1 MSGDINVQTFS
12 GKVNINN
19 NLLVGSSHLFVD
31 TANNRVGIT
40 TASPGAS
47 LEVNGN
53 VHVATDVTFGGTLT
67 GDGSGLANVNSD
79 SGLWTGAG
87 TGNVYLST
95 STDNVGI
102 GTSSPTELL
111 HIKDGSIRLDS
122 IGTVSI
128 INKHDTSDYGTLELS
143 SGYQGGQLRPKI
155 SIVGDTG
162 QGSAHLD
169 GVIKFHTNG
178 DQRMV
183 VRSDG
188 FVGIGVDNPSSY
200 LEVRGTNSSHNTTI
214 YPLIVSTASSSTT
227 EVEEGIGTGIEFKVQ
242 RRNSD
247 VQGNCGNIQ
256 VYGAAGIPST
266 SDYWNMAFRVRDND
280 TLRDVMTL
288 KYNGYVGIG
297 KDPSALLDVNGSI
310 RGAYNSNTTSYFGRT
325 AIGYAGYNDYA
336 SFSHVDRSTTGN
348 YALLQSSGG
357 FTFLNCTSGQGI
369 AFRINNS
376 DKMRMNSSG
385 YLGIGTTSPG
395 APLHVNAAA
404 GSISSS
410 DRRYLNT
417 KNFYTNTGTWG
428 NMSIYA
434 IDDIVTREYL
444 VCHRG
449 TISSSDR
456 RIKKDIVDIDD
467 AYALDTLRLLKPK
480 RYSYKDVVSR
490 GEEAVLGFIAQE
502 VREVLPSATQLRTDF
517 IPNIYEVCNVTQS
530 NVITFT
536 DFTTTNLNS
545 QTSKIKL
552 LDDAGVEKE
561 ANIVEVID
569 DHNIRVD
576 EDLTDMTGVVE
587 GETGDKIFVYG
598 EEVDDFVHIRKE
610 AIFTIA
616 TAAVQE
622 VDRQQ
627 QADKMRIVELETQ
640 IQTEKERTQQI
651 EADLQTTRTELE
663 QALEAEKVKTKNL
676 ESRLAFL
683 ETAVASLIS

>member
-1 MSGDINVQTFS
+1 MNDTDGQITA
-12 GKVNINN
+12 
-19 NLLVGSSHLFVD
+19 GSFV
-31 TANNRVGIT
+31 
-40 TASPGAS
+40 
-47 LEVNGN
+47 
-53 VHVATDVTFGGTLT
+53 
-67 GDGSGLANVNSD
+67 GDGSGISNVNSD

-102 GTSSPTELL
+102 GTNTPTQKI
-111 HIKDGSIRLDS
+111 HVKDGNIRFDS
-122 IGTVSI
+122 TGTVTI
-128 INKHDTSDYGTLELS
+128 QNKHDTSDYGTLELS

-183 VRSDG
+183 VRKDG

-200 LEVRGTNSSHNTTI
+200 LEVRGTNSSHNTTL

-242 RRNSD
+242 RQNSD
-247 VQGNCGNIQ
+247 VQSNCGNIR

-310 RGAYNSNTTSYFGRT
+310 RGAYASNTTSYFGRA
-325 AIGYAGYNDYA
+325 AIGYAGYNNYA
-336 SFSHVDRSTTGN
+336 SFSHVDRSSTGN
-348 YALLQSSGG
+348 YALLQSSSG
-357 FTFLNCTSGQGI
+357 FTFVNCTSGQGI
-369 AFRINNS
+369 AFRVNNS

-385 YLGIGTTSPG
+385 YMGIGTTSPG

-410 DRRYLNT
+410 NRGYLNT
-417 KNFYTNTGTWG
+417 KTFTTNTGTWG

-434 IDDIVTREYL
+434 INDIVTREYL

-480 RYSYKDVVSR
+480 RYCYKDVVSR
-490 GEEAVLGFIAQE
+490 GEEPVLGFIAQE

-517 IPNIYEVCNVTQS
+517 IPNIYELCNVTQS

-552 LDDAGVEKE
+552 LDDIGAEKE

-569 DHNIRVD
+569 DHTIRVD

-616 TAAVQE
+616 TAALQE
-622 VDRQQ
+622 VDRQL

-651 EADLQTTRTELE
+651 EADLQTTQTQLETTQTQLETTQTQLETTQTQLQTTQTQLETTRTDLQSAQNQLQNTRTELE
-663 QALEAEKVKTKNL
+663 ITNLKLRNAEARIGTLEQTMTSILSKLNV
-676 ESRLAFL
+676 
-683 ETAVASLIS
+683 